1 MTIITNQLYSMEVNK
16 NLHVIVASVI
26 LIIVVLVIASIP
38 HIHKFV
44 RDGFFYNSIA
54 TFF

>member
-1 MTIITNQLYSMEVNK
+1 MTIITNRLYSMKVDK

-38 HIHKFV
+38 RINRFV
-44 RDGFFYNSIA
+44 RDGFFHNFIA